1 MKGLLCGLVATM
13 FWGGFYPVSR
23 LLFGYEGDS
32 VEPMNFTFIRFTLA
46 ALFLLPIFVK
56 KDNRDKL
63 KILLKKDLH
72 YLAMLSLVGIVGEGM
87 LVFCALKYTTAARAS
102 LMANASPISTLIIS
116 WLAGKELLTG
126 RKITGMLLGFAG
138 LVIAFLGNGDDQF
151 ATGASMFKGDF
162 MAFAS
167 GVCWALYTVY
177 GDRVSNEYGGLLC
190 GEVMFVI
197 AMIVLLPA
205 TLWINKK
212 IILDLPWQTWLGA
225 IYLGMLSYGLANS
238 LWICALKYLKPGQL
252 GSFGYLSAAIAMT
265 CSAIFVNEKFTI
277 TFFIAIALVLI
288 GVALML
294 HQSKPTTESKP

>member
-1 MKGLLCGLVATM
+1 
-13 FWGGFYPVSR
+13 
-23 LLFGYEGDS
+23 
-32 VEPMNFTFIRFTLA
+32 MNFTFIRFALA

-63 KILLKKDLH
+63 KILIKKDLH

-126 RKITGMLLGFAG
+126 KKITGMLLGFIG

-197 AMIVLLPA
+197 ALIVLLPV

-212 IILDLPWQTWLGA
+212 IILDLPWQTWAGA
-225 IYLGMLSYGLANS
+225 VYLGMLSYGLANS
-238 LWICALKYLKPGQL
+238 LWICALRYLKPGQL

-277 TFFIAIALVLI
+277 MFFIAIALVLI

-294 HQSKPTTESKP
+294 HQPKPTTESKP